1 MEISS
6 ILKRLKVYQ
15 ITSIL
20 SILLTL
26 VGFSYNVYRL
36 EQSEI
41 NSNIRTSSFEMLK
54 ELANLEQIVYAAYY
68 EKNPVVGNP
77 RTGWVK
83 VGIIVDL
90 SIIGFKENTM
100 PTAQLHKVWDKNWS
114 EISTNQ
120 KSVDEI
126 VQSIDK
132 VREEI
137 RTVLQNLN

>member
-1 MEISS
+1 MPNLNI
-6 ILKRLKVYQ
+6 IKRLKTYQ

-41 NSNIRTSSFEMLK
+41 NSNVRTSSFEMLK

-68 EKNPVVGNP
+68 EKDKKAGNP

-90 SIIGFKENTM
+90 SMIASKKNDLKTKVLYTSWQKHWPTIHENKDS
-100 PTAQLHKVWDKNWS
+100 ANNV
-114 EISTNQ
+114 
-120 KSVDEI
+120 
-126 VQSIDK
+126 IDCIEL
-132 VREEI
+132 VRNEI
-137 RTVLQNLN
+137 RIILGKLN

>member
-1 MEISS
+1 MEMPY

-15 ITSIL
+15 ITSII

-26 VGFSYNVYRL
+26 IGFSYNVYRL
-36 EQSEI
+36 EQTEI

-68 EKNPVVGNP
+68 EKDTKLGNP

-90 SIIGFKENTM
+90 SIICFQKNSMETN
-100 PTAQLHKVWDKNWS
+100 QLYKAWQENWS
-114 EISTNQ
+114 QINNNIE
-120 KSVDEI
+120 SVDKI
-126 VQSIDK
+126 INSIDK
-132 VREEI
+132 VRKEI
-137 RTVLQNLN
+137 RIVLQNLN